1 MALLPRQVVHF
12 FPFSEGATLFRQA
25 TLQLSVLNQNAMI
38 IWCILN
44 DGGTPDREAATLQ
57 KKFPLEKDKAAGGV
71 QKVVQFFLDNDL
83 FHKGSIEENP
93 EEIFEDRIVSGPPQ
107 GTKDIPTVPDAYQ
120 KSFRVPGQILKIRSH
135 DKEIGTMVQ
144 QSQGLELYFG
154 ETDEMI
160 RLIKEHAFN

>member
-1 MALLPRQVVHF
+1 MSLLPRPVVHY
-12 FPFSEGATLFRQA
+12 FPFSEGAALFRQT
-25 TLQLSVLNQNAMI
+25 TLQRSVLNQIATI
-38 IWCILN
+38 ICCILN
-44 DGGTPDREAATLQ
+44 DGGTPVRAAATLQ
-57 KKFPLEKDKAAGGV
+57 KKFPLEKGKVASGV
-71 QKVVQFFLDNDL
+71 QKVVKFFLDNDL
-83 FHKGSIEENP
+83 LQKGSIEENP

-107 GTKDIPTVPDAYQ
+107 GTKDIPAVPDAYQ